1 METAININRIETAV
15 KDNNLLSFNPAIIGV
30 LELSFTML
38 DKSIIDANE
47 SIRRLA
53 KLFHVDY
60 EELKVNERRKIP
72 ALFSTGTESTV
83 TFYKT
88 KRGDRRISIQ
98 KINKEASAGNI
109 LNLTYAHSKDGTLIL
124 VVKVSE

>member
-1 METAININRIETAV
+1 METAINLNTIETAV
-15 KDNNLLSFNPAIIGV
+15 KDNNLVSFNPAIIGV

-38 DKSIIDANE
+38 DESIIDANE
-47 SIRRLA
+47 SIM
-53 KLFHVDY
+53 KTSKVFHVDY

-98 KINKEASAGNI
+98 KINGKRSQRG
-109 LNLTYAHSKDGTLIL
+109 
-124 VVKVSE
+124 